1 MVLSKFVCVVQ
12 YNVQKMSPAKKMPQ
26 ANLSQPIC
34 WYSNSAKGVLT
45 PKRVFSLNSVPGL
58 STSKAKQNLFGID
71 CKVAVPVYFDQS
83 SFGLGWFH

>member
-12 YNVQKMSPAKKMPQ
+12 YNVQKMSPAKEMSQ

-34 WYSNSAKGVLT
+34 SYTNSAKGV
-45 PKRVFSLNSVPGL
+45 RL
-58 STSKAKQNLFGID
+58 STSKANKNLFGID